1 MNDIYLD
8 EIDKHIG
15 NQLRL
20 SRNNIGMTQ
29 KELADLTGVT
39 FQQVQKYETGTNRI
53 GGSRL
58 YQFCKILEVEP
69 NYFFAEIPYNE
80 NKVNIQNNNARNND
94 LNNLIKSYKNIS
106 SPELRNVVLGLAKM
120 IAKRSKCK
128 K

>member
-58 YQFCKILEVEP
+58 YQFCKILEV
-69 NYFFAEIPYNE
+69 
-80 NKVNIQNNNARNND
+80 
-94 LNNLIKSYKNIS
+94 NLIIFLLKYPTTKIRLIYKIITQ
-106 SPELRNVVLGLAKM
+106 ETM
-120 IAKRSKCK
+120 I
-128 K
+128 